1 MTEMTTEIHME
12 IMALFM
18 YMGHVQKYWGQIRT
32 CTQLVLFSVTLVNRG
47 EGFNLIELV
56 LAFKIHRWDRLL
68 YS

>member
-1 MTEMTTEIHME
+1 
-12 IMALFM
+12 M